1 MDKVHRQHGSIVLYE
16 EKKDGEQYIR
26 IAYADN
32 PVIAPMLS
40 QEPGISLDGNG
51 NAYIKASDFR
61 LPIFHDRYSPHTYID
76 YSRLYAGLPKSKREY
91 TFPKLHPDEDTI
103 TDRIERLKE
112 WVDQSSL
119 GHLPLP
125 LRIDLMKRIGNI
137 RVIQKIQCECCKME
151 KPRDFDPF
159 GHAGFAHLWLQ
170 YDCPFKVLVLG
181 VNIILPF

>member
-125 LRIDLMKRIGNI
+125 LRIDLF
-137 RVIQKIQCECCKME
+137 QKIPILSQI
-151 KPRDFDPF
+151 
-159 GHAGFAHLWLQ
+159 FASGQKTSNALFFCRKAKQRSCTSTLLHKQLS
-170 YDCPFKVLVLG
+170 V
-181 VNIILPF
+181 

>member
-61 LPIFHDRYSPHTYID
+61 LPIFHAVILLTPTLIIAGCTQDSPNPNGNTP
-76 YSRLYAGLPKSKREY
+76 SRNS
-91 TFPKLHPDEDTI
+91 I
-103 TDRIERLKE
+103 
-112 WVDQSSL
+112 
-119 GHLPLP
+119 
-125 LRIDLMKRIGNI
+125 LMKT
-137 RVIQKIQCECCKME
+137 Q
-151 KPRDFDPF
+151 
-159 GHAGFAHLWLQ
+159 
-170 YDCPFKVLVLG
+170 
-181 VNIILPF
+181 